1 MAFSRRQAR
10 ERRQRQQALLGR
22 GRGTTDRRSERE
34 ILLDLIDDEERSGAA
49 ARPVGTLRRLGRRLG
64 PKGRFLA
71 VAVVIAAA
79 ITLVTVSWE
88 RFEARTTQSADPR
101 NAAQV
106 ALGKSLYASHCAYC
120 HGDRLEGKPG
130 WDGEHPDGRRPA
142 LPLDGTGA
150 IWRLGDHDL
159 RDVIKYGGQP
169 FSPPTYQNDMPGY
182 EMQLSDADI
191 WALVAFV
198 KSTWPEDVIK
208 HQAEAAEERRKAQ
221 GG

>member
-10 ERRQRQQALLGR
+10 ERQQRQQALLGR

-88 RFEARTTQSADPR
+88 RFEARTTQAGDPR

-159 RDVIKYGGQP
+159 RDVKIESLRSRIGIVLQETTL
-169 FSPPTYQNDMPGY
+169 FSGSIREN
-182 EMQLSDADI
+182 I
-191 WALVAFV
+191 AFG
-198 KSTWPEDVIK
+198 KPEAT
-208 HQAEAAEERRKAQ
+208 QAEIEEAAQAAQ
-221 GG
+221 AQREGW